1 MERSSTRLEESYCY
15 YEFQLAQSVGQSLA
29 RIHVLLSK
37 YNEEF
42 LCSKYKPHKSSAHPH
57 FPPNS

>member
-1 MERSSTRLEESYCY
+1 MEESYCY

-42 LCSKYKPHKSSAHPH
+42 LCSKYKPLNLSALT
-57 FPPNS
+57 FFAMAGGTDRFK